1 MIILDTNI
9 LSALMRATPERVVV
23 AWLDQQP
30 ADSVWITSVT
40 LFEVRLG
47 LALLPAG
54 KRQRTLENAFER
66 LLHED
71 LEDRVLDFDTAAA
84 AEAAAI
90 AAGRQKAGRTTDM
103 RDTWIAGITIARRGT
118 LATRNVRHF
127 RDLEVPVVDPYQT

>member
-66 LLHED
+66 LLHEE

-103 RDTWIAGITIARRGT
+103 RDTWIAGIAIARRGT

>member
-9 LSALMRATPERVVV
+9 LSALMRAAPERVVV

-47 LALLPAG
+47 LALLTAG
-54 KRQRTLENAFER
+54 KRRRALENAFER
-66 LLHED
+66 LLHEE
-71 LEDRVLDFDTAAA
+71 LEGRVLDFDTAAA
-84 AEAAAI
+84 AEAAAL

-103 RDTWIAGITIARRGT
+103 RDTCIAGIAIARRGT
-118 LATRNVRHF
+118 LATRNARHF
-127 RDLEVPVVDPYQT
+127 KDLKVPVVDPYQA